1 MTMSTSVQHKLMAFI
16 CAIFLLSACAG
27 GTKVTRVQ
35 HLDPAADAPYK
46 KILVIALLSS
56 FDARR
61 YLEKEIVTQLAELGT
76 DAVASTTMMDTRTPV
91 TRETFIAMVD
101 KIGADGVIIS
111 QLVHVESTSKLKDA
125 RPQAT
130 YNFRPT
136 YYYNVWSVDLTEYVK
151 PPGLEIATQLV
162 MATQVFS
169 VATRE
174 SVWTME
180 AEFKIVQDID
190 QAWSYSVFPNQAK
203 EISKL
208 MSRDGLIVN

>member
-1 MTMSTSVQHKLMAFI
+1 MTMSTSFQHKTMALV
-16 CAIFLLSACAG
+16 CATFLLSACAG
-27 GTKVTRVQ
+27 GTRVTRVQ
-35 HLDPAADAPYK
+35 HLDPAADAPYE
-46 KILVIALLSS
+46 KILVISLLSS

-61 YLEKEIVTQLAELGT
+61 FLEKEIVTQLAALGT

-91 TRETFIAMVD
+91 TRETFIAMVE

-111 QLVHVESTSKLKDA
+111 QIVHIESTSKLKDA

-151 PPGLEIATQLV
+151 PPGLEIATELV

-169 VATRE
+169 VARRE

-203 EISKL
+203 EIGRY
-208 MSRDGLIVN
+208 MSRDGLILN

>member
-1 MTMSTSVQHKLMAFI
+1 MALL
-16 CAIFLLSACAG
+16 CATFLLSACAG

-35 HLDPAADAPYK
+35 HLDPAADAPYQK
-46 KILVIALLSS
+46 LLVISLLSS
-56 FDARR
+56 YDARR

-91 TRETFIAMVD
+91 TRETFMAMVE

-111 QLVHVESTSKLKDA
+111 QMVHVESTSKLKDA

-180 AEFKIVQDID
+180 AEFEIVQDID

-208 MSRDGLIVN
+208 MSSDGLILN

>member
-1 MTMSTSVQHKLMAFI
+1 MTMSTSSQHKTMALI
-16 CAIFLLSACAG
+16 CATFLLSACAG

-35 HLDPAADAPYK
+35 HLDPAADAPYQK
-46 KILVIALLSS
+46 LLVIALLSS

-76 DAVASTTMMDTRTPV
+76 DAVASTTMMDTRTAV
-91 TRETFIAMVD
+91 IRETFIAMVE

-111 QLVHVESTSKLKDA
+111 QLVHVESTSKIKDA

-151 PPGLEIATQLV
+151 PPGLEISTQLV

-180 AEFKIVQDID
+180 AEFEIVQDID

>member
-1 MTMSTSVQHKLMAFI
+1 MTMSTSFQHKSVVLV
-16 CAIFLLSACAG
+16 CATLLLGACAG
-27 GTKVTRVQ
+27 GTHITRVQ

-61 YLEKEIVTQLAELGT
+61 YLEKEVVTQLAELGT

-91 TRETFIAMVD
+91 TRETFIAMVE

-111 QLVHVESTSKLKDA
+111 QLVHIESTSRLKDA

-151 PPGLEIATQLV
+151 PPGLEIATELV
-162 MATQVFS
+162 LATQVFS
-169 VATRE
+169 VATQQ
-174 SVWTME
+174 SVWTIE
-180 AEFKIVQDID
+180 AEFEIVQDID

-203 EISKL
+203 EISRH
-208 MSRDGLIVN
+208 MASDGLIVN

>member
-1 MTMSTSVQHKLMAFI
+1 MTMSTSVQHKMMALI

-61 YLEKEIVTQLAELGT
+61 YLEKEIVTQLAALGT
-76 DAVASTTMMDTRTPV
+76 EAVASTTMMDTRTPV

-101 KIGADGVIIS
+101 KIGADGVVIS
-111 QLVHVESTSKLKDA
+111 QLVHMESTAKLKDA

-151 PPGLEIATQLV
+151 PPGLEVATELV
-162 MATQVFS
+162 LATQVFS
-169 VATRE
+169 VANRE

-180 AEFKIVQDID
+180 AEFEIVQDID
-190 QAWSYSVFPNQAK
+190 AAWSYSVFPNQAK
-203 EISKL
+203 AISRQ
-208 MSRDGLIVN
+208 MSRDGLILN

>member
-1 MTMSTSVQHKLMAFI
+1 MTMSTSFQLKTMALLF
-16 CAIFLLSACAG
+16 AIFLLSACAG
-27 GTKVTRVQ
+27 GTKFTRVQ

-46 KILVIALLSS
+46 KFLVISLLPS

-61 YLEKEIVTQLAELGT
+61 YLEKELVTQLAELGS

-91 TRETFIAMVD
+91 TRETFVAMVE
-101 KIGADGVIIS
+101 KIGADGVILS
-111 QLVHVESTSKLKDA
+111 QLVHVDSTATLKDA

-151 PPGLEIATQLV
+151 PPGLEIATELV
-162 MATQVFS
+162 LATQVFS
-169 VATRE
+169 VATQE

-180 AEFKIVQDID
+180 AEFEIVQDVELG
-190 QAWSYSVFPNQAK
+190 WSYSVFPNQAK
-203 EISKL
+203 EISRH
-208 MSRDGLIVN
+208 MSSDGLIFN

>member
-1 MTMSTSVQHKLMAFI
+1 MTMSTSFQHKTIALL
-16 CAIFLLSACAG
+16 CATFLLSACAG

-35 HLDPAADAPYK
+35 HLDPAADAPYT
-46 KILVIALLSS
+46 KILVISLLSS
-56 FDARR
+56 YDARR
-61 YLEKEIVTQLAELGT
+61 YLEKEIVTQLAALGT
-76 DAVASTTMMDTRTPV
+76 EAVASTTMMDTRTPV
-91 TRETFIAMVD
+91 TRETFMAMVD
-101 KIGADGVIIS
+101 KIGADGVVIS
-111 QLVHVESTSKLKDA
+111 QMVHIESTSKLKDA

-151 PPGLEIATQLV
+151 PPGLEIATELV

-169 VATRE
+169 VAARE

-180 AEFKIVQDID
+180 AEFEIVQDID

>member
-1 MTMSTSVQHKLMAFI
+1 MTMSTSVQHKTMALL
-16 CAIFLLSACAG
+16 CATFLLSACAG
-27 GTKVTRVQ
+27 GTKVTRIQ

-91 TRETFIAMVD
+91 TRETFMAMVD

-136 YYYNVWSVDLTEYVK
+136 YYYNVWSVELTEYVK

-180 AEFKIVQDID
+180 AEFEIVQDID

-208 MSRDGLIVN
+208 MSKDGLILN

>member
-1 MTMSTSVQHKLMAFI
+1 MTMSTSVQHNTMTLI
-16 CAIFLLSACAG
+16 CAAFLLSACAG

-35 HLDPAADAPYK
+35 HLDPGADAPYK
-46 KILVIALLSS
+46 KILVIALLPSY
-56 FDARR
+56 DARR
-61 YLEKEIVTQLAELGT
+61 YLEKEVVTQLAALGT

-91 TRETFIAMVD
+91 TRETFIAMVE
-101 KIGADGVIIS
+101 KIGADGVIVS
-111 QLVHVESTSKLKDA
+111 QLVHIESTSKLKDA

-162 MATQVFS
+162 LATQVFS

-174 SVWTME
+174 SVWTIE
-180 AEFKIVQDID
+180 AEFEVVQDID
-190 QAWSYSVFPNQAK
+190 QTWSYSVFPNQAK
-203 EISKL
+203 EISRH
-208 MSRDGLIVN
+208 MASDDLIVN

>member
-1 MTMSTSVQHKLMAFI
+1 MTILTSVQHNTMTLI
-16 CAIFLLSACAG
+16 CAAFLLSACAG

-91 TRETFIAMVD
+91 TRETFMAMVE

-111 QLVHVESTSKLKDA
+111 QMVHIESTSKLKDA

-151 PPGLEIATQLV
+151 PPGLKIATELV

-180 AEFKIVQDID
+180 AEFEIVQDID

-208 MSRDGLIVN
+208 MSRDGLILN

>member
-1 MTMSTSVQHKLMAFI
+1 MTLSTSSRHKTMALL
-16 CAIFLLSACAG
+16 CATFLLSACAG
-27 GTKVTRVQ
+27 GTHVTRVQ
-35 HLDPAADAPYK
+35 HLDPAADAPYQK
-46 KILVIALLSS
+46 LLVIALLSS
-56 FDARR
+56 YDARR

-76 DAVASTTMMDTRTPV
+76 DAVASTTMMDTRTAV
-91 TRETFIAMVD
+91 TRATFMAMVE

-111 QLVHVESTSKLKDA
+111 QMVHVESTSKLKDA

-151 PPGLEIATQLV
+151 PPGLEITTELV

-169 VATRE
+169 VASRE

-180 AEFKIVQDID
+180 AEFEIVQDID

>member
-1 MTMSTSVQHKLMAFI
+1 MTILTSVQHKTMTLL

-35 HLDPAADAPYK
+35 HLDPAADAPYQK
-46 KILVIALLSS
+46 LLVIALLSS
-56 FDARR
+56 YDARR

-91 TRETFIAMVD
+91 TRETFIAMVE

-111 QLVHVESTSKLKDA
+111 QMVHIESTSKLKDA

-180 AEFKIVQDID
+180 AEFEIVQDID
-190 QAWSYSVFPNQAK
+190 AAWSYSVFPNQAK

-208 MSRDGLIVN
+208 MSTDGLILN

>member
-1 MTMSTSVQHKLMAFI
+1 MTMYTSFQHKTMALL
-16 CAIFLLSACAG
+16 CATFLLSACAG

-35 HLDPAADAPYK
+35 HLDPAADAPYQK
-46 KILVIALLSS
+46 LLVIALLSS

-61 YLEKEIVTQLAELGT
+61 YLEKEIVTQLAALGT

-91 TRETFIAMVD
+91 TRDTFMAMVE

-111 QLVHVESTSKLKDA
+111 QMVHIESTSKLKDA

-151 PPGLEIATQLV
+151 PPGLEIATELV

-169 VATRE
+169 VASRE

-180 AEFKIVQDID
+180 AEFEIVQDID

-208 MSRDGLIVN
+208 MSRDGLILN

>member
-1 MTMSTSVQHKLMAFI
+1 MTMSTSVQHKTMALI

-136 YYYNVWSVDLTEYVK
+136 YYYNVWSVELTEYVK

-180 AEFKIVQDID
+180 AEFEIVQDID

-208 MSRDGLIVN
+208 MSRDGLILN

>member
-1 MTMSTSVQHKLMAFI
+1 MTILTSVQHKMMALL
-16 CAIFLLSACAG
+16 CATFLLSACAS

-35 HLDPAADAPYK
+35 HLDPAADAPYQK
-46 KILVIALLSS
+46 LLVIALLSS

-91 TRETFIAMVD
+91 TRETFMAMVE

-111 QLVHVESTSKLKDA
+111 QMVHVESTSKLKDA

-180 AEFKIVQDID
+180 AEFEIVQDID

-208 MSRDGLIVN
+208 MSSDGLILN

>member
-1 MTMSTSVQHKLMAFI
+1 MSMSTSFQHKTMALL
-16 CAIFLLSACAG
+16 CATFLLCACAG

-35 HLDPAADAPYK
+35 HLDPAADAPYQK
-46 KILVIALLSS
+46 FLVIALLSS
-56 FDARR
+56 YDARR
-61 YLEKEIVTQLAELGT
+61 YLEKEIVTQLTELGT

-91 TRETFIAMVD
+91 TRETFIAMVE

-111 QLVHVESTSKLKDA
+111 QMVHIESTSKLKDA

-151 PPGLEIATQLV
+151 PPGLEIATELV

-169 VATRE
+169 VARME

-180 AEFKIVQDID
+180 AEFEIVQDID

-203 EISKL
+203 EISRL
-208 MSRDGLIVN
+208 MSRDGLILN

>member
-1 MTMSTSVQHKLMAFI
+1 MTILTSVQHKTMALL
-16 CAIFLLSACAG
+16 CATFLLSACAG

-35 HLDPAADAPYK
+35 HLDPAADAPYQK
-46 KILVIALLSS
+46 LLVIALLSS

-111 QLVHVESTSKLKDA
+111 QMVHVESTSKLKDA

-136 YYYNVWSVDLTEYVK
+136 YYYNVWSVDLQEYKEPQAVNFNHS
-151 PPGLEIATQLV
+151 LALATQL
-162 MATQVFS
+162 
-169 VATRE
+169 
-174 SVWTME
+174 
-180 AEFKIVQDID
+180 
-190 QAWSYSVFPNQAK
+190 YSVSAEDVVWAIEAQSNIKQAFDK
-203 EISKL
+203 GPDYSIYIDEAKAITSSLRK
-208 MSRDGLIVN
+208 DGLISR

>member
-1 MTMSTSVQHKLMAFI
+1 MTTSFQQKTMALV
-16 CAIFLLSACAG
+16 CATFLLSACAG
-27 GTKVTRVQ
+27 GTHVTRVQ
-35 HLDPAADAPYK
+35 HLDPATDAPYK

-56 FDARR
+56 FDSRR

-91 TRETFIAMVD
+91 TRETFVAMVE
-101 KIGADGVIIS
+101 KVGADGVVLS
-111 QLVHVESTSKLKDA
+111 QLVHVDSTATLKDA

-151 PPGLEIATQLV
+151 PPGLEIATELV
-162 MATQVFS
+162 LATQVFS
-169 VATRE
+169 VATQE

-180 AEFKIVQDID
+180 AEFEVVQDID

-208 MSRDGLIVN
+208 MSRDGLILN

>member
-1 MTMSTSVQHKLMAFI
+1 MALI
-16 CAIFLLSACAG
+16 CATFLLSACAG

-35 HLDPAADAPYK
+35 HLDPAADAPYQK
-46 KILVIALLSS
+46 LLVIALLSS

-76 DAVASTTMMDTRTPV
+76 DAVASTTMMDTRTAV
-91 TRETFIAMVD
+91 TRETFIAMVE
-101 KIGADGVIIS
+101 KIAADGVIVS
-111 QLVHVESTSKLKDA
+111 QLVHVESTSTLKDA

-151 PPGLEIATQLV
+151 PPGLEIATELV

-180 AEFKIVQDID
+180 AEFEIVQDID
-190 QAWSYSVFPNQAK
+190 QVWSYSVFPNQAK